1 MAAPTAA
8 PPVAPGPLTPTVE
21 LVPLAVCRLLSDR
34 SFDKRKAGAQE
45 IEKLMRRLQGSRETT
60 RKTLVYLVQEFALSA
75 HANNRKGGL
84 IALASAA
91 IGLGPQIAE
100 HLDLLV
106 PAITKSFNDPEAR
119 VRFYAC
125 ESLFNLSKICRGAV
139 LAFFGD
145 IFAGICKLVAD
156 QDTDVKNG
164 AALYDRLL
172 KEVVMESERLDVE
185 RFIPLLR
192 SHLGG
197 GNPYVRQLLVGW
209 ITALDSV
216 PGITML
222 DWLPELLEGLFDM
235 LSDVNRDSEWGTTVA
250 GGSAQACDAR
260 LSCCSSLLLQ
270 SASRPTQRSQTSW
283 TRC

>member
-1 MAAPTAA
+1 
-8 PPVAPGPLTPTVE
+8 
-21 LVPLAVCRLLSDR
+21 
-34 SFDKRKAGAQE
+34 
-45 IEKLMRRLQGSRETT
+45 MRRLQESRETT

-192 SHLGG
+192 SHL
-197 GNPYVRQLLVGW
+197 RLLQW
-209 ITALDSV
+209 QCPHRALW
-216 PGITML
+216 GQ
-222 DWLPELLEGLFDM
+222 WLMKPSFPKRTEIFYEIVTKTRHCAIFQNLPWY
-235 LSDVNRDSEWGTTVA
+235 S
-250 GGSAQACDAR
+250 R
-260 LSCCSSLLLQ
+260 LSKLPSPRIRRHLPL
-270 SASRPTQRSQTSW
+270 
-283 TRC
+283 